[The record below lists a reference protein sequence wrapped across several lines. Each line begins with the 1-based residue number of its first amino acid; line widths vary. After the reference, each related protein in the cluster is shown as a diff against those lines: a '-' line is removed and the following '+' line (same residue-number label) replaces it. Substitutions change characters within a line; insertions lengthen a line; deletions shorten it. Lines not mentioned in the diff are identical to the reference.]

1 MLRSYVADPMDLVE
15 GLVDLVAQGRS
26 YHPPYR
32 TQLTAGLVADF
43 RELVLLI
50 ERSQPFSSQREA
62 LESVLHAMAAP
73 VHRHNRKRR
82 QEGGFRR

>member
-15 GLVDLVAQGRS
+15 GLGGPGGQGRS

-50 ERSQPFSSQREA
+50 ERANRFPVSARPWKAFSTRWRRPFTGITG
-62 LESVLHAMAAP
+62 SVA
-73 VHRHNRKRR
+73 R
-82 QEGGFRR
+82 EGGFRR